1 MNRVSWDST
10 APRRIG
16 SRRAT
21 SPQPR
26 PEDGLVTADADLL
39 RGAWDQLRSRPF

>member
-16 SRRAT
+16 PRRAT
-21 SPQPR
+21 SPKPK
-26 PEDGLVTADADLL
+26 PEDLVPVEAELL
-39 RGAWDQLRSRPF
+39 RSTWDQLRSRPF